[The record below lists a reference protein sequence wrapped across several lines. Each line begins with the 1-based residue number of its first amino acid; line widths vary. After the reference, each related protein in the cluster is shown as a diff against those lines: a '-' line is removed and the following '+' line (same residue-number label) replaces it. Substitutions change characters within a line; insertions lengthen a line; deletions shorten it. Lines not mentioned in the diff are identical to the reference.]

1 MSFEYQGSELELF
14 AGASNWKSYI
24 GEIIAPWLGQRVL
37 EVGAGIGANLPYL
50 ASDPTRQCVALEPDR
65 TLAEVIARKIDD
77 GEVPGTC
84 KIVNGTIE
92 QLAKNE
98 SFDTI
103 LYFDVLEHIADDR
116 TELQCAVS
124 HLSRGG
130 RLVVLAPAH
139 PFLFSPF
146 DRAIGHYRRYS
157 LSALRA
163 LSPDGCTIVRCAM
176 VDSIGFF
183 ASLFNRVLLRTA
195 EPSRRQIAFWDRCLV
210 PLSRLTDRLTGY
222 HFGKSVL
229 VVWQQAA

>member
-1 MSFEYQGSELELF
+1 MSFKYQGSELELF

-24 GEIIAPWLGQRVL
+24 GDIIAPWLGRRVL

-50 ASDPTRQCVALEPDR
+50 TSDPTRQCVALEPDR

-77 GEVPGTC
+77 GDVPGTC

-103 LYFDVLEHIADDR
+103 LYIDVLEHIADDR
-116 TELQCAVS
+116 TELHCAVQ
-124 HLSRGG
+124 HLKLGG
-130 RLVVLAPAH
+130 CLVVLAPAH

-157 LSALRA
+157 RSALSA
-163 LSPDGCTIVRCAM
+163 LSPDGCTMIRCEM

-183 ASLFNRVLLRTA
+183 VSLFNRVLLRTA
-195 EPSRRQIAFWDRCLV
+195 EPSRRQIAFWDQCLV
-210 PLSRLTDRLTGY
+210 PLSRLTDRLIGY
-222 HFGKSVL
+222 YFGKSVL
-229 VVWQQAA
+229 VVWQQAP